1 MPLSYLILVSLSY
14 IIFGVIADLILVSL
28 SYVIFGVIVGL
39 DPTISFNGIPVSEHG
54 NDTGACTEMTQF
66 IVMQENF
73 EMLNGTL
80 RN

>member
-1 MPLSYLILVSLSY
+1 MPLSDLILVSLSY

-54 NDTGACTEMTQF
+54 ACTEMTQF